1 MKMKSISTINNV
13 AKTKHKKVQK
23 YKYFAASLDM
33 CSNKEK
39 YRDFFL
45 CKKTLFKMSKLNF
58 FPVCRFNFVV
68 NEMLSALRDRTMCY

>member
-1 MKMKSISTINNV
+1 MLQKQNTKKKSR
-13 AKTKHKKVQK
+13 K
-23 YKYFAASLDM
+23 YLYFAASLDM

-39 YRDFFL
+39 HSGKKNRGIFSV
-45 CKKTLFKMSKLNF
+45 KKTLFKMSKLNF